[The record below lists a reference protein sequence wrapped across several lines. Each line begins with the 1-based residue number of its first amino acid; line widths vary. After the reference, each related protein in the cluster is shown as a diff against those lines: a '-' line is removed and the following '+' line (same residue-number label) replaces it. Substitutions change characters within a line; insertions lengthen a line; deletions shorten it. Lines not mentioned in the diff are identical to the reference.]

1 MINNSCRSVSRGQR
15 GAFGG
20 NNNGNGNVKMQV
32 YKDESVKSESVNNES
47 VRSSCKTGDG
57 GGFGV
62 TGNVEMQMCKCAS
75 MKVQKSEAAK
85 KVKV

>member
-1 MINNSCRSVSRGQR
+1 MINNSCRLVSRGQR

-47 VRSSCKTGDG
+47 VRSSYRT
-57 GGFGV
+57 
-62 TGNVEMQMCKCAS
+62 
-75 MKVQKSEAAK
+75 
-85 KVKV
+85 